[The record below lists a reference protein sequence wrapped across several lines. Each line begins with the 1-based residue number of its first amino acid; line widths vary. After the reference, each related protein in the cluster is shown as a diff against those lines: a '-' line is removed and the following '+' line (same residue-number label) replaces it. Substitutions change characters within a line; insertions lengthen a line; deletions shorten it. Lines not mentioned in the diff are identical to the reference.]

1 MQGEQDQPSEIKKEF
16 MSEKQTVSDGVAV
29 TSDPVP

>member
-16 MSEKQTVSDGVAV
+16 MSGKQTVSDGVAV